1 MIKMIYRM
9 PTVEIEELAVEQ
21 GFAATGVVNTYDVPD
36 GQTKSAGWA

>member
-21 GFAATGVVNTYDVPD
+21 GFALSTGIEVPGGGNYGD
-36 GQTKSAGWA
+36 EDDNWA